1 MTAAHGTTNRLFRH
15 DGIIAIN
22 SARAILAGWWDRL
35 IAAAMLVAALASL
48 RGGLI
53 GSSWTVAAWTA
64 CGGAVVFGFG
74 ARRLIAAR
82 LCFHGSDGLLAADAL
97 SPAVRQRYGAAW
109 HGIGLAVLTMTILI
123 ARPWVLVAV
132 FPGYLAGA
140 LIAWLLEGIRMPG
153 PGRGGTR
160 TTWLVRTWLQAPA
173 AGVVAALILFV
184 SLLSARTLEAEALLA
199 VAAIEAVLLG
209 LALTAVGDDVV
220 RFMAIAGHGS
230 LETVARHAKS
240 LAAFAILAVPG
251 AGMIVGPVAAGIV
264 AALSMALL
272 LFLGLRVLAYRLHGK
287 RVADVLV
294 TVVVGLILLVSYS
307 VPVALPF
314 VMVAVVWHLH
324 RRGRA
329 KTWLLT

>member
-48 RGGLI
+48 RGWSI
-53 GSSWTVAAWTA
+53 GSSWTVAAWAA

-74 ARRLIAAR
+74 AHRLIAAR
-82 LCFHGSDGLLAADAL
+82 LSFHGCDGLLAADAL
-97 SPAVRQRYGAAW
+97 NPAVRRRYGAAW
-109 HGIGLAVLTMTILI
+109 HGIGLAVLTMTVLV
-123 ARPWVLVAV
+123 ARPWLLVV
-132 FPGYLAGA
+132 VIPGYLAGA
-140 LIAWLLEGIRMPG
+140 LTAWLLEGIRMSG

-160 TTWLVRTWLQAPA
+160 TTWLARTWLRAPA
-173 AGVVAALILFV
+173 AGIVAALILSV
-184 SLLSARTLEAEALLA
+184 SLLSARTLQSEVVLA
-199 VAAIEAVLLG
+199 VAAIETVLLG
-209 LALTAVGDDVV
+209 VALTAVRDDVV

-230 LETVARHAKS
+230 LETVARHSKS
-240 LAAFAILAVPG
+240 LAAFAALAVLG
-251 AGMIVGPVAAGIV
+251 SAVIVGPVAAGIV
-264 AALSMALL
+264 AALSATLL

-294 TVVVGLILLVSYS
+294 TVVVGLILLVSYA